1 MATPDGT
8 RKFRPIFL
16 LDSLGKLYEQ
26 LIKGRLT
33 DELDEKGGL
42 SDDKYG
48 FQKRRSTSDAINE
61 VWKIAK
67 FANEGSWEIKD
78 FCALTILDVRN
89 AFNTASWEEIV
100 VAL

>member
-48 FQKRRSTSDAINE
+48 FQKRRSTSDAIKK

-67 FANEGSWEIKD
+67 FANEGSWEMKD
-78 FCALTILDVRN
+78 FCALTIVDVRRRN
-89 AFNTASWEEIV
+89 GLS
-100 VAL
+100 LRK